1 MQSSWPLRR
10 RDTDTWARGKLAQNG
25 SSRANEKDIKR
36 ERLAWRG
43 WLKLMGSLSGGVGSS
58 GLAVRAIFNGFCL
71 PLRTQHITVSLF
83 CMAKVKPRCLTVRS
97 SCHLP
102 PKRRQRLFQRVAGT
116 VFVIQ
121 SPGLALRQRVVSW
134 AKSCI
139 IPGRSWLKTHAW
151 ITYMTT
157 NFLWCPIRHFEKKKT
172 NVFRRRPHCGPVVS
186 SVVRITP

>member
-1 MQSSWPLRR
+1 MGNRAGQIQPGVMLMQSSWPLRR

-102 PKRRQRLFQRVAGT
+102 QRDGSACSNALLAQCLLYRV
-116 VFVIQ
+116 
-121 SPGLALRQRVVSW
+121 RV
-134 AKSCI
+134 
-139 IPGRSWLKTHAW
+139 WLWDKG
-151 ITYMTT
+151 
-157 NFLWCPIRHFEKKKT
+157 WCHEPRAA
-172 NVFRRRPHCGPVVS
+172 S
-186 SVVRITP
+186 SLGVPD